1 MARAVKRTSGFPR
14 WAVGLAAL
22 VVGLFVALYG
32 YTGERIYN
40 LGWFYVAFL
49 GVLLGV
55 AGISY
60 IGYDRAIRPELDRR
74 KARGLPPPPPFKERA
89 KTFILD
95 TEPLALPGKASSS
108 SSSSSPAKAKTE
120 RVRMSCPGCAH
131 VFSAEGVRPFD
142 VACPRCGLEG
152 VIP

>member
-1 MARAVKRTSGFPR
+1 MARTATAKSGFPR
-14 WAVGLAAL
+14 WTIGVAAL

-32 YTGERIYN
+32 YTGERIYS
-40 LGWFYVAFL
+40 LPWFYVA
-49 GVLLGV
+49 VLGV
-55 AGISY
+55 AIGVFGISY
-60 IGYDRAIRPELDRR
+60 IGYDRAIRPELERR

-89 KTFILD
+89 KTLLED
-95 TEPLALPGKASSS
+95 MPPLGSPRTTG
-108 SSSSSPAKAKTE
+108 SPAALARLE

-131 VFSAEGVRPFD
+131 VFSAEGSRPFD

>member
-1 MARAVKRTSGFPR
+1 MARTAKRTSGFPR

-32 YTGERIYN
+32 YTGERIYS
-40 LGWFYVAFL
+40 LGWFYVALL

-60 IGYDRAIRPELDRR
+60 IGYDRAIRPELERR
-74 KARGLPPPPPFKERA
+74 QARGLPPPPPFKERA
-89 KTFILD
+89 KTFIQD
-95 TEPLALPGKASSS
+95 PEPLALPGKSSS
-108 SSSSSPAKAKTE
+108 ASAPSKAKTE
-120 RVRMSCPGCAH
+120 RVRMSCPGCSH
-131 VFSAEGVRPFD
+131 VFSAEGARPFD